1 MSGFGWIT
9 FLSDYGLDDA
19 FVGVCHGV
27 MARIAP
33 AVRVIDVCHEI
44 APQDVEMGATTLA
57 SAVEFLPVGVH
68 LGIVDPGVG
77 TARRGVA
84 VLTAQGSIT
93 VGPDNGV
100 ASLAWAELGGAV
112 KAHCIDNSALWL
124 ANPAKTFHG
133 RDIFGPVAAHLANGV
148 ALSEVG
154 DEVDVDTLQQVRL
167 RQPEI
172 DDDHVHGEVWSVD
185 HFGNLSLN
193 LCRTDLEAAG
203 MNLGDIVELR
213 LHGRTLEVPFTLTFG
228 EVAAGRTAV
237 CEDSYRRITIAVNLG
252 HAAKTLRAGRGD
264 PVVISR
270 VARKAVRALEPI
282 GLLDPPPQP
291 STMS

>member
-1 MSGFGWIT
+1 VPGFGWIT

-19 FVGVCHGV
+19 FVGICHGV
-27 MARIAP
+27 IARNAP
-33 AVRVIDVCHEI
+33 DVRVIDVCHEI
-44 APQDVEMGATTLA
+44 APQDVEHGATTLA
-57 SAVEFLPVGVH
+57 SAVEYLPEAVH
-68 LGIVDPGVG
+68 LAVVDPGVG
-77 TARRGVA
+77 TSRRGVA

-100 ASLAWAELGGAV
+100 ASLAWKELGGPV
-112 KAHCIDNSALWL
+112 KAHCLDNEALWL
-124 ANPAKTFHG
+124 PNPSKTFHG
-133 RDIFGPVAAHLANGV
+133 RDVFAPVAAQLANGV

-154 DEVDVDTLQQVRL
+154 EEVALDSLQAVTL
-167 RQPEI
+167 RQPEV

-203 MNLGDIVELR
+203 MNLGDTVELR

-228 EVAAGRTAV
+228 EVSPGRTAV
-237 CEDSYRRITIAVNLG
+237 CEDSYRRITVAVNLG

-264 PVVISR
+264 AIVISR
-270 VARKAVRALEPI
+270 LARKAVRPQEPI
-282 GLLDPPPQP
+282 GLLDPPPET
-291 STMS
+291 SSIK